1 MFDDDEALVLGVE
14 PGCDCG
20 IYPPRNGSLVVA
32 VEEFGVVGGVPSV
45 EDHPFKVLAFF
56 CGHGGCCGF
65 CVG

>member
-1 MFDDDEALVLGVE
+1 MTMKLWFLESSREVTVGFT
-14 PGCDCG
+14 
-20 IYPPRNGSLVVA
+20 PPRNGSLVVA